1 MQVTAVLRRANRVR
15 VPTGGFQL
23 GGRVFFDRL
32 NRHPDGWWR
41 LTSKVT
47 EELEPNI
54 FRTEYGN
61 IYRVET
67 WAHPSKPT
75 SEYDP
80 LPTDWSAPPNKKL

>member
-1 MQVTAVLRRANRVR
+1 MLVTAILRRANRVL

-23 GGRVFFDRL
+23 GGRVFLDRL

-41 LTSKVT
+41 LTSNVID
-47 EELEPNI
+47 ELEPNI

-67 WAHPSKPT
+67 WARPSKPT

-80 LPTDWSAPPNKKL
+80 LPTGWPAPPNKKL

>member
-1 MQVTAVLRRANRVR
+1 MQITATLQRAKRFLL
-15 VPTGGFQL
+15 PTGGFQL
-23 GGRVFFDRL
+23 GGRMFFDRL
-32 NRHPDGWWR
+32 NRHPDGWWS
-41 LTSKVT
+41 LTSRVT
-47 EELEPNI
+47 DELETNV

-80 LPTDWSAPPNKKL
+80 LPANWPAPPSKKL